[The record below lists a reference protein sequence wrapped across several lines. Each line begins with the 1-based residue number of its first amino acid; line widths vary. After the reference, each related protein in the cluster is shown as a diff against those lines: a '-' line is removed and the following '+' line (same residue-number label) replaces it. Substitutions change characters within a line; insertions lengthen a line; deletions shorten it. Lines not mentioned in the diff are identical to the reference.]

1 MKAYIGIK
9 YHEDFRNKQVVNE
22 LSAVLGKN
30 GYESFCI
37 VRDISK
43 EESNKYSSYELMK
56 LERLLAALKSQ
67 EGLSLNDSDNFNN
80 K

>member
-9 YHEDFRNKQVVNE
+9 YHEDFRNKELVNE
-22 LSAVLGKN
+22 LSSILGKK

-43 EESNKYSSYELMK
+43 EELDLCQYSRHIFSN
-56 LERLLAALKSQ
+56 
-67 EGLSLNDSDNFNN
+67 NFTQPS
-80 K
+80 